1 LQCGRHATRAAPERQ
16 SRRHREE
23 NMKRFRV
30 ELIQTVFEE
39 ASVIIEA
46 PDKAT
51 AESLAFEKA
60 EAGKL
65 DWSFLEKKMDS
76 TEICECEEITD
87 LAADMRAKLD
97 AAGVRKGGDR

>member
-1 LQCGRHATRAAPERQ
+1 
-16 SRRHREE
+16 
-23 NMKRFRV
+23 MKRFRV

-39 ASVIIEA
+39 ATVIIEA

-51 AESLAFEKA
+51 AECLAFEKA
-60 EAGKL
+60 EADKL
-65 DWSFLEKKMDS
+65 DWSLLEKKMDS

-97 AAGVRKGGDR
+97 AAGVRNVAELINKERGQ